1 MRILFVED
9 HFASSRTILSTLKKV
24 GLTCDLARSGQNA
37 LELLRNYDYG
47 LAIISQRPPGLDGFA
62 ILTALRSLK
71 ITTPVIMLSCIDT
84 AETKLRAFALG
95 ADDFMRHPPDMA
107 ELAARIQA
115 IMRRSNGF
123 AHPVIQV
130 GDLSLDLNSQSV
142 TVRDQNLHLT
152 GKEFAVLELL
162 VLRKGIAQTK
172 ETFLNHLY
180 GGRDEPD
187 IKIIDVFVC
196 KLRKKLERMGIR
208 NLISTVWG
216 KGYVLYEPQ
225 ERSVATPMRALVP
238 LSTIAHTQP
247 HASPALRMVGE

>member
-9 HFASSRTILSTLKKV
+9 HFASSRAILSTLKKV
-24 GLTCDLARSGQNA
+24 GLSCDLARSGQNA

-47 LAIISQRPPGLDGFA
+47 LAIISQRLPGLDGFA

-71 ITTPVIMLSCIDT
+71 ITTPVIILSGIDT

-95 ADDFMRHPPDMA
+95 ADDFMRQPPDMA
-107 ELAARIQA
+107 ELVARIQA
-115 IMRRSNGF
+115 ILRRSNGF
-123 AHPVIQV
+123 AHPIIQV

-142 TVRDQNLHLT
+142 TVKDQILHLT

-196 KLRKKLERMGIR
+196 KLRKKLERVGIR

-216 KGYVLYEPQ
+216 KGYILHEPQ
-225 ERSVATPMRALVP
+225 PQRLAATVPPVMPLGTVA
-238 LSTIAHTQP
+238 
-247 HASPALRMVGE
+247 HASSHPVQALRVVGE

>member
-1 MRILFVED
+1 
-9 HFASSRTILSTLKKV
+9 
-24 GLTCDLARSGQNA
+24 
-37 LELLRNYDYG
+37 
-47 LAIISQRPPGLDGFA
+47 
-62 ILTALRSLK
+62 
-71 ITTPVIMLSCIDT
+71 
-84 AETKLRAFALG
+84 
-95 ADDFMRHPPDMA
+95 
-107 ELAARIQA
+107 
-115 IMRRSNGF
+115 
-123 AHPVIQV
+123 V

-247 HASPALRMVGE
+247 HAGQALRMVGE

>member
-1 MRILFVED
+1 MDTPE
-9 HFASSRTILSTLKKV
+9 A
-24 GLTCDLARSGQNA
+24 
-37 LELLRNYDYG
+37 
-47 LAIISQRPPGLDGFA
+47 
-62 ILTALRSLK
+62 K
-71 ITTPVIMLSCIDT
+71 I
-84 AETKLRAFALG
+84 RAFTLG
-95 ADDFMRHPPDMA
+95 ADDYLAEPFESA
-107 ELAARIQA
+107 ELIARVQA
-115 IMRRSNGF
+115 ILRRSNGY
-123 AHPVIQV
+123 AHPIAQV
-130 GDLSLDLNSQSV
+130 GALTLNLNNHTV
-142 TVRDQNLHLT
+142 TVANHPIHLT
-152 GKEFAVLELL
+152 GKEFAILELL
-162 VLRKGIAQTK
+162 VLRKSIAQTK

-247 HASPALRMVGE
+247 HAGQALRMVGE